1 MPMETVQS
9 HERVMNILIG
19 RIFSRHLKPG
29 DKLPPERLLAHEMDV
44 DRASLRV
51 GLKHLETMNVLTIRQ
66 GDGIYVR
73 DYLKGASLDFLR
85 VLFLQAQEPDS
96 EWLVDRFILD
106 EVWEFWVAFFPD
118 MLKLASKRFTLRD
131 LKTMMDIFDAELA
144 NLGNREL
151 LVELELQTQELV
163 AQVANNIVFLL
174 FSHTCRPLRKK
185 MIEIFFQSIDT
196 AAIKQ
201 HVETKK
207 TLTRAFMSTSGED
220 GETIIEQYRGVLSD
234 YRQQLRRILFQEP
247 DGAAESKTGA

>member
-19 RIFSRHLKPG
+19 RIFSRELKPG
-29 DKLPPERLLAHEMDV
+29 DKLPPERLLAKEMDV

-73 DYLKGASLDFLR
+73 DYLAGASLDFLR
-85 VLFLQAQEPDS
+85 VLFLQAQEPES

-106 EVWEFWVAFFPD
+106 EVWEFWIAFFPD

-131 LKTMMDIFDAELA
+131 LKAMMDILDTELA
-144 NLGNREL
+144 NLDDQEM

-185 MIEIFFQSIDT
+185 MIEIFFHSIDT
-196 AAIKQ
+196 ADIKQ

-207 TLTRAFMSTSGED
+207 TLTRAFMTTSGEGGD
-220 GETIIEQYRGVLSD
+220 AIIEQYRVVLGE
-234 YRQQLRRILFQEP
+234 YRQRLRRILFQEP
-247 DGAAESKTGA
+247 VEASQNR

>member
-1 MPMETVQS
+1 MQTVQS
-9 HERVMNILIG
+9 HEYVMNILIG
-19 RIFSRHLKPG
+19 RIFSRQLKPG
-29 DKLPPERLLAHEMDV
+29 DKLPPERLLAQEMDV

-96 EWLVDRFILD
+96 DRFILD

-131 LKTMMDIFDAELA
+131 LKTMMDIFDSELA
-144 NLGNREL
+144 NLHDREL

-185 MIEIFFQSIDT
+185 MIEIFFHSIDD
-196 AAIKQ
+196 AAIKR

>member
-1 MPMETVQS
+1 MLMETVQS

-19 RIFSRHLKPG
+19 RIFSRELKPG
-29 DKLPPERLLAHEMDV
+29 DKLPPERLLAKEMDV

-85 VLFLQAQEPDS
+85 ILFLQAQEPES

-106 EVWEFWVAFFPD
+106 EVWEFWTAFFPD

-131 LKTMMDIFDAELA
+131 LKAMMDIFDTELA
-144 NLGNREL
+144 SLGNREL

-163 AQVANNIVFLL
+163 AQAANNIIFLL
-174 FSHTCRPLRKK
+174 FSHTSRPLRKK
-185 MIEIFFQSIDT
+185 MIEIFFHSIDT
-196 AAIKQ
+196 ADIRQ

-207 TLTRAFMSTSGED
+207 ALTRAFMSTSGEG
-220 GETIIEQYRGVLSD
+220 GEKIIEQYRGVLEG
-234 YRQQLRRILFQEP
+234 YRQRLRRILFQEP
-247 DGAAESKTGA
+247 DEAAR